1 MREQTRTQ
9 IFYSFYR
16 KALKLDKWRLSGYT
30 MNDNVLKAYLFLFNE
45 GYIKINNYDDFI
57 NILGNSTQCPCNTE
71 ILDSEL
77 LQDYAEQADPDYKEK
92 EKELKKGFYLFSYYS
107 PERKNIIPCNIFI
120 EYEQIKAIK
129 LLNSPNRFIIKG
141 AMWWDKVNGNS
152 YNSAI
157 IYDTKTQKE
166 YKKPFEYGYGNS
178 YFYDSLNYLK
188 EQKIIPDMQKINGY
202 YQLFNHHCIGYIN
215 QRDCKNFNY

>member
-1 MREQTRTQ
+1 MQKTKTQ

-30 MNDNVLKAYLFLFNE
+30 MKDNILTAYLFLFNE

-71 ILDSEL
+71 ILDSES
-77 LQDYAEQADPDYKEK
+77 LQDYAEQTDPDYKEK

-107 PERKNIIPCNIFI
+107 PERKNIMPCNIFI
-120 EYEQIKAIK
+120 GYEKIKATK
-129 LLNSPNRFIIKG
+129 LLKDYERFIIKG
-141 AMWWDKVNGNS
+141 AKWWDKVNGNT

-157 IYDTKTQKE
+157 IYDTKTKKT
-166 YKKPFEYGYGNS
+166 YKKPFAYGYDNA
-178 YFYDSLNYLK
+178 YYWDSIDYLK
-188 EQKIIPDMQKINGY
+188 EQRVLPDMRNIDNY
-202 YQLFNHHCIGYIN
+202 YELFKHSCVGYIKKT
-215 QRDCKNFNY
+215 DCKNFNY